1 MKLIGASIP
10 LPPSQ
15 VLGCRRVRW
24 AAGLGLAGLALLGS
38 DFREQPGGGVQQV
51 GRGDCAGGLVL
62 EQSHQ
67 LVRQSQLVLRG
78 GAITQVLQACG
89 PGPPGAGRSGAGL
102 IGRPGRRWR
111 REFLAVEAAPAPG
124 TRQVVLGRGRG
135 ARWGIGWQLSWAFGY
150 CRGSPGRAGL
160 GF

>member
-78 GAITQVLQACG
+78 GAITQVLQGMRARAARCRAIRCG
-89 PGPPGAGRSGAGL
+89 TYWET
-102 IGRPGRRWR
+102 RP
-111 REFLAVEAAPAPG
+111 
-124 TRQVVLGRGRG
+124 
-135 ARWGIGWQLSWAFGY
+135 
-150 CRGSPGRAGL
+150 
-160 GF
+160 